1 MDDNITL
8 HDLLSRIDILEKSL
22 KTVCEN
28 FIDCLIYDTDETDE
42 TYCSCGCRNP
52 PLANILFR
60 VKKAD
65 IIRVYGLRIYPTRTC
80 KTTIINC
87 ENRGQII
94 KYEIYEATTTWLN
107 EIPREQER
115 QEARVRLI
123 RKELIGRTLALPDE

>member
-28 FIDCLIYDTDETDE
+28 FIDCWVYDAHEIGE
-42 TYCSCGCRNP
+42 SYCSCGCMNLP
-52 PLANILFR
+52 IANILFR

-65 IIRVYGLRIYPTRTC
+65 IIRVYGLSVYPTRTC
-80 KTTIINC
+80 KTTILNC
-87 ENRGQII
+87 DNRGQII
-94 KYEIYEATTTWLN
+94 KYEIYEAVKTWLN

-115 QEARVRLI
+115 QEARVGLI
-123 RKELIGRTLALPDE
+123 RKELIDRTLAIPEE